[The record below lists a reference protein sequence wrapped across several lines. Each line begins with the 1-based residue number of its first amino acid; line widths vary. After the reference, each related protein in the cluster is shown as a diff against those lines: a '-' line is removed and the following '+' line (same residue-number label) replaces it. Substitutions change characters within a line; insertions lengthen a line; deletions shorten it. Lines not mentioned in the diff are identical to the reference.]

1 MNEKSLLLDPT
12 PDEIEKHNDLIAN
25 GTVAVVSAADFRINY
40 PENIV
45 GRLIDDHHRFCTE
58 VCAGHEYART
68 IPPKNSPAYP
78 LSDSQA
84 LRDTMNRI
92 GEVTAAEHRAS
103 SPAYL
108 E

>member
-1 MNEKSLLLDPT
+1 MAERTVLLDAT
-12 PDEIEKHNDLIAN
+12 AEVRGAHLTLIAN
-25 GTVAVVSAADFRINY
+25 GTVAVVSAADFRKNY

-108 E
+108 D